1 MRKSRKTQNPACGE
15 WTNTWNLIFCRSFCL
30 RARTHWRRNLS
41 RSPLRSQCVQKGNS
55 AQREQEQQTQENKL
69 GTFISLSLS
78 DNKFASV
85 LLSSSSR
92 SLRSQC
98 MGLIIKKSSNGVPCV
113 AIQYFPPAAAR
124 FLHARILKANSSA
137 RRLFALNAPPWY
149 YFHQR
154 RRWCFDPL
162 LTRQSTR
169 WYKSTRWE

>member
-1 MRKSRKTQNPACGE
+1 MDQHMKFDLLSQFLPP
-15 WTNTWNLIFCRSFCL
+15 
-30 RARTHWRRNLS
+30 RTHTLTAQSLS

-98 MGLIIKKSSNGVPCV
+98 MGLIIKNPATVFPVSQSN
-113 AIQYFPPAAAR
+113 I
-124 FLHARILKANSSA
+124 FLRRPLAFCTRILKANSSA
-137 RRLFALNAPPWY
+137 RRLFALNAPP
-149 YFHQR
+149 
-154 RRWCFDPL
+154 
-162 LTRQSTR
+162 
-169 WYKSTRWE
+169 